1 MDNIKEIKARKKSV
15 TETAQITRA
24 MELISASKMQKGS
37 VKYANNRAYFMRVRE
52 CISSVL
58 NNTEFYTKHN
68 YLKRNEG
75 DTYFLIIG
83 SDRGL
88 AGEYNHTLLSFAT
101 EEIKKAE
108 NRKIFCIGAKV
119 FHHFHEM
126 GESVVEIKCAP
137 EPVLEDA
144 RIITNDFIQMYD
156 ASEMGELV
164 IIYTKLITKSVQK
177 PDVIRLLPVLKEDF
191 PLGAEEKE
199 TKLDFEPDVATVM
212 EILVPQYILGI
223 VYSCLIE
230 SKFNEHLERM
240 RAMSA
245 STDNANKLIKELQ
258 LSFNKARQAKITT
271 EITELSSA
279 QLIDN

>member
-37 VKYANNRAYFMRVRE
+37 IKYANNRAYFMSVRE
-52 CISSVL
+52 CLSSIL
-58 NNTEFYTKHN
+58 NNTEFYTKHK
-68 YLKRNEG
+68 YLKRNQGE
-75 DTYFLIIG
+75 TYFLIIG

-88 AGEYNHTLLSFAT
+88 AGEYNHTLLNFAK

-108 NRKIFCIGAKV
+108 HRKIFCIGNRV
-119 FHHFHEM
+119 YSHFEEM
-126 GESVVEIKCAP
+126 GESVVNIKCVQ
-137 EPVLEDA
+137 EPILEDA
-144 RIITNDFIQMYD
+144 RIIANDFIQMYD
-156 ASEMGELV
+156 AGEMGELI
-164 IIYTKLITKSVQK
+164 IIYTKLITKSVQN
-177 PDVIRLLPVLKEDF
+177 PHALRLLPVLKEDF

-199 TKLDFEPDVATVM
+199 TKLDFEPNVGAVM

-245 STDNANKLIKELQ
+245 ATDNANKLIKELQ

-279 QLIDN
+279 QLSDN